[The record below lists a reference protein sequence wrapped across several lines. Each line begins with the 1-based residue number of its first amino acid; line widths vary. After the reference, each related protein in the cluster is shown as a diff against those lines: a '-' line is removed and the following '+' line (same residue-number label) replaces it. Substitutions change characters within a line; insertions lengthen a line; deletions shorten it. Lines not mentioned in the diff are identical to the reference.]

1 MDGLSEPPRHVV
13 VVSRFAVEGY
23 LLINQPDVFGG
34 HPERA
39 RGAPLPWMA
48 LSMPRLMLQLPR
60 PVFESP
66 SEGIVGWP

>member
-34 HPERA
+34 NLEGSSRA
-39 RGAPLPWMA
+39 LQSGGN
-48 LSMPRLMLQLPR
+48 RLQGLDGL
-60 PVFESP
+60 ELHANP
-66 SEGIVGWP
+66 SEFCGGGGVKQ